1 MLKSKYTVQLV
12 DVYGTNPLKG
22 TVEENGY
29 DCGNYESKEESL
41 IGQNIPGEG
50 RERMLCAAQYL
61 VAAIKASNQVQFARK
76 MR

>member
-1 MLKSKYTVQLV
+1 MLKSKYSVQLV
-12 DVYGTNPLKG
+12 DVYCTNPLKS
-22 TVEENGY
+22 TLEENGN

-61 VAAIKASNQVQFARK
+61 VAAIKSSNQVRK